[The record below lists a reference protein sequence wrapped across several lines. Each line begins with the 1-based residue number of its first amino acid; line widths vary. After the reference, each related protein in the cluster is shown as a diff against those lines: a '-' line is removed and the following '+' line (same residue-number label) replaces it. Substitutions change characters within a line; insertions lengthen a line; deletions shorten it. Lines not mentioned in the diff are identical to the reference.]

1 MKNRKQYS
9 RQLTPILASLDK
21 TPWRHGV
28 PLASLIFILVISVSA
43 QEPIAPKVPLGET
56 ERMKVAEEVVAHPD
70 LSDLTAQGTLRAISV
85 KPRVQEKDEPS
96 GGANLAEVILFSY
109 GEGRAYR
116 VLYDP
121 ATRRILKRDPLP
133 GRPQP
138 SQEEINE
145 ALDLIRSDPE
155 HAKLLSS
162 GNVLEG
168 GFAVDGPPD
177 SPTRDRFVQIQM
189 LSPDRKNFVRI
200 ITVDLTAKKI
210 VASVRK
216 H

>member
-1 MKNRKQYS
+1 M
-9 RQLTPILASLDK
+9 
-21 TPWRHGV
+21 
-28 PLASLIFILVISVSA
+28 
-43 QEPIAPKVPLGET
+43 
-56 ERMKVAEEVVAHPD
+56 HPD
-70 LSDLTAQGTLRAISV
+70 LSPLTSQGRLRAISV
-85 KPRVQEKDEPS
+85 KPYVPGKDETL
-96 GGANLAEVILFSY
+96 GEANLAEVIVFSY

-121 ATRRILKRDPLP
+121 ATRRILRRDQLP

-138 SQEEINE
+138 SQEEVNE
-145 ALDLIRSDPE
+145 TLDLIRSDPE

-177 SPTRDRFVQIQM
+177 SPLRDRFVQIQM

-200 ITVDLTAKKI
+200 ITVDLTANKI
-210 VASVRK
+210 VESVPK
-216 H
+216 Q